1 MKKLLFTL
9 SMIVYLALFI
19 LISYVVTTICLE
31 NNTSNSLWF
40 MGIYYLI
47 FGAYVIGF
55 IRNSIKSF
63 NKKPEFDRIYI
74 TKEGFFKGLGIAI
87 YLGAF
92 AFASYVLIRMRMNNL
107 PVFKWVIAYIV
118 VFVLPCLNFIDEEM
132 IKVRSNIYRSSF
144 GSTLEYWRHLNRMH
158 EYIRINEERE
168 REIRNT
174 SRPICYDTEKKETE
188 SERLQREYDE
198 WGSYYCN
205 QKQLEDLGNC
215 HRWK

>member
-9 SMIVYLALFI
+9 SMTVYLALFI

-31 NNTSNSLWF
+31 TNTSNSLWF
-40 MGIYYLI
+40 MGVYYLI

-63 NKKPEFDRIYI
+63 KKKPEFDRIYI
-74 TKEGFFKGLGIAI
+74 TKEGLLKGLGIAI

-92 AFASYVLIRMRMNNL
+92 AFASYILIRMRMNNL
-107 PVFKWVIAYIV
+107 PVFKWFIAYIV

-132 IKVRSNIYRSSF
+132 IRVHCDIYSSSF

-168 REIRNT
+168 RGRRNT
-174 SRPICYDTEKKETE
+174 SRPICYDNEERETE
-188 SERLQREYDE
+188 DERLQRESDE
-198 WGSYYCN
+198 WYAYEYSR
-205 QKQLEDLGNC
+205 KQFEEIGNN
-215 HRWK
+215 HRW

>member
-9 SMIVYLALFI
+9 SMIIYLALFI

-31 NNTSNSLWF
+31 TNTSNSLWF

-63 NKKPEFDRIYI
+63 KKKPEFDRIYI
-74 TKEGFFKGLGIAI
+74 TKGGFFKGLGIAI

-107 PVFKWVIAYIV
+107 PVFKWVIAYII

-132 IKVRSNIYRSSF
+132 IKVHSKIYRSSF
-144 GSTLEYWRHLNRMH
+144 GSTQEYWDHLKRMA

-168 REIRNT
+168 KEIINT
-174 SRPICYDTEKKETE
+174 SRPIYYDNEKKETE
-188 SERLQREYDE
+188 DERLQRESDE
-198 WGSYYCN
+198 WYAYEYSR
-205 QKQLEDLGNC
+205 KQFEEIGNN
-215 HRWK
+215 HRW